1 MKRILV
7 VAVAAIL
14 AWCGFTFFSNHAGAE
29 AHDAEHGHEQEH
41 EEGILIIFRSLR
53 NKLMR

>member
-14 AWCGFTFFSNHAGAE
+14 AWGGFTFSQTTP
-29 AHDAEHGHEQEH
+29 EQRLMLPDTDMSKNMKRW
-41 EEGILIIFRSLR
+41 ISTTFRSLR
-53 NKLMR
+53 NR

>member
-14 AWCGFTFFSNHAGAE
+14 AWCGFTLFLQTTL
-29 AHDAEHGHEQEH
+29 EQRLMLPDTDMSMNMKRW
-41 EEGILIIFRSLR
+41 ISTTFRSLR
-53 NKLMR
+53 NR